1 MANVER
7 PNPRPVACSWFEDLC
22 SLSLFSGVLLMTDV
36 NLSVFPDELPA
47 DLPVEARVDEVFA
60 AIEADATL
68 ADEVQL
74 AAVQP
79 TSEPAAESPQRS
91 AVMAAVRS
99 ANQLPPGVRERLSSL
114 VQQTASLDATGEPL
128 LPTRQVLDIL
138 AQGLPTVVRSHEP
151 QSDDLSDQQAEQIA
165 RSQLQRAGWLAAA

>member
-1 MANVER
+1 
-7 PNPRPVACSWFEDLC
+7 
-22 SLSLFSGVLLMTDV
+22 MTDV
-36 NLSVFPDELPA
+36 NVSVFPEELPA
-47 DLPVEARVDEVFA
+47 ELPVEARVDEVFA
-60 AIEADATL
+60 AVEAAATQ

-79 TSEPAAESPQRS
+79 AAVQPAAVQPAAEPAAESPQRN

-151 QSDDLSDQQAEQIA
+151 AAVSRLQHPLGSSFFEPQSDELSDQQAEQIA
-165 RSQLQRAGWLAAA
+165 RGQLQRAGWLAAA